1 MLQHDSTLTSSYQT
15 SISYPSSESA
25 GAFYLPYCS
34 SQHAGENSSYLQTE
48 FTASPSL
55 HPCRFHQVTWPTSS
69 SSAPVF
75 KECLNG
81 CSQYAYKFSMDIRQ
95 RISLTPW
102 NRLPWTEEG
111 WPLHHYCWSHCFLS
125 LSCLNRAY
133 WIQI

>member
-55 HPCRFHQVTWPTSS
+55 HPCRFHPVTWPTSS
-69 SSAPVF
+69 SSGRSCVQGMPEWVQSVCIQVFYGYQAEDKPNTMEQVTLNWRRLASPPLLLKSLFPVS
-75 KECLNG
+75 E
-81 CSQYAYKFSMDIRQ
+81 
-95 RISLTPW
+95 
-102 NRLPWTEEG
+102 
-111 WPLHHYCWSHCFLS
+111 LS
-125 LSCLNRAY
+125 E
-133 WIQI
+133 